1 MFISLDHLGK
11 DFRKKPRALDDL
23 TLDLPSGMIGLVGP
37 NGAGKTT
44 LMRILCGIASPTRG
58 RVLVDGCDLA
68 DARVRRALKRTL
80 GYLPQDIEPYPN
92 LTPPEFLDYVGVL
105 KGMDD
110 ARERRR
116 QAAELLER
124 VGLADVARR
133 RIGGFSGGMRRRV
146 GIAQALMGDPRLLVV
161 DEPTAGLDP
170 EERMRFRTLLAT
182 LGGERTVILSTHI
195 LDDVAQTC
203 PYAVSYTHLDVY
215 KRQAEVTYPR
225 PLEDLLEAAFE
236 RYCQEVPW
244 ARDFELSP
252 KSVVRDMVE
261 TASDFKTYV
270 QRYKIARSEGTLLRY
285 LADACRVLDR
295 TVPSDRRD
303 ERLED
308 IVSWLGFLVRSV
320 DSSLVDEWESAGSVT
335 DAAPP
340 SADDAVVADR
350 RGLMVLVRNAL
361 FSRVRLA
368 ALGRAD
374 ELGRL
379 DQEWGCGEPRWQRAL
394 DAYYEAHELSLIHI

>member
-1 MFISLDHLGK
+1 MLISLDHLGK

-124 VGLADVARR
+124 VGLGRCGSAAY
-133 RIGGFSGGMRRRV
+133 RRV
-146 GIAQALMGDPRLLVV
+146 FRRKTWAPARGHRPGADGRPAAVGGGRTYGRARPRGAHALPARFWPRSAASARWSCLT
-161 DEPTAGLDP
+161 D
-170 EERMRFRTLLAT
+170 
-182 LGGERTVILSTHI
+182 I

-203 PYAVSYTHLDVY
+203 PYVCVLRGGHVRYDGATADLVGEARGRTWL
-215 KRQAEVTYPR
+215 TP
-225 PLEDLLEAAFE
+225 PL
-236 RYCQEVPW
+236 
-244 ARDFELSP
+244 
-252 KSVVRDMVE
+252 
-261 TASDFKTYV
+261 
-270 QRYKIARSEGTLLRY
+270 
-285 LADACRVLDR
+285 
-295 TVPSDRRD
+295 
-303 ERLED
+303 
-308 IVSWLGFLVRSV
+308 
-320 DSSLVDEWESAGSVT
+320 
-335 DAAPP
+335 AAPP
-340 SADDAVVADR
+340 AQGAAVNAASSPEGTRYRLVADVPPA
-350 RGLMVLVRNAL
+350 GSQLVEPAL
-361 FSRVRLA
+361 EDGYMALASTSR
-368 ALGRAD
+368 
-374 ELGRL
+374 
-379 DQEWGCGEPRWQRAL
+379 
-394 DAYYEAHELSLIHI
+394 

>member
-116 QAAELLER
+116 QTAELLER

-203 PYAVSYTHLDVY
+203 PYVCVLRGGHVRYDGATADLVGEARGRTWL
-215 KRQAEVTYPR
+215 TP
-225 PLEDLLEAAFE
+225 PL
-236 RYCQEVPW
+236 
-244 ARDFELSP
+244 
-252 KSVVRDMVE
+252 
-261 TASDFKTYV
+261 
-270 QRYKIARSEGTLLRY
+270 
-285 LADACRVLDR
+285 
-295 TVPSDRRD
+295 
-303 ERLED
+303 
-308 IVSWLGFLVRSV
+308 
-320 DSSLVDEWESAGSVT
+320 
-335 DAAPP
+335 AAPP
-340 SADDAVVADR
+340 AQGVVVNAASSPEGTRYRLVADAPPA
-350 RGLMVLVRNAL
+350 GSQLVEPAL
-361 FSRVRLA
+361 EDGYMALASTSR
-368 ALGRAD
+368 
-374 ELGRL
+374 
-379 DQEWGCGEPRWQRAL
+379 
-394 DAYYEAHELSLIHI
+394 